1 MEGTGYRRAAE
12 AAPNV
17 RDDVNQLVQTWTPG
31 APLGLS
37 AWEAG
42 YADGTQDTVYL
53 VQRYC
58 RLSGAGGAKAFGRG
72 LARRL
77 WLLEPEEY
85 TVLKETPDTLVLANY
100 EDGPGFHQTLL
111 LVVDGP
117 DVLFL
122 HYWGG
127 GARSADVGRR
137 GAGAVCGI
145 YGRGAREVNPPQPTK
160 APGLSCAFRRI
171 LIY

>member
-1 MEGTGYRRAAE
+1 MYAVCLAVGLLELARYEKTPLPETGAGLPLLTLAEVEGAGYRRAAE

-58 RLSGAGGAKAFGRG
+58 RLQARAVRGLRPG

-77 WLLEPEEY
+77 CCW
-85 TVLKETPDTLVLANY
+85 
-100 EDGPGFHQTLL
+100 
-111 LVVDGP
+111 
-117 DVLFL
+117 
-122 HYWGG
+122 
-127 GARSADVGRR
+127 SRR
-137 GAGAVCGI
+137 NTRC
-145 YGRGAREVNPPQPTK
+145 
-160 APGLSCAFRRI
+160 
-171 LIY
+171 